1 MIALIRKFW
10 DKEGIRYLFFGGC
23 TTVLSTVVFWLCL
36 QIGIQYL
43 AAQIV
48 SWIAAVLFAFFT
60 NKAWVFRSH
69 DWKASVLIR
78 ELASFVAS
86 RLFTLALGTGVL
98 YVCVEWLHLHEML
111 GKIISQIV
119 EIVAN
124 YVLSKLLV
132 FTGGKK
138 AD

>member
-36 QIGIQYL
+36 KIGIPYL

-60 NKAWVFRSH
+60 NKAWVFRST
-69 DWKASVLIR
+69 DWDAKVLLR
-78 ELASFVAS
+78 ELGSFVAS

-98 YVCVEWLHLHEML
+98 YACVEWLHLHEMA
-111 GKIISQIV
+111 GKVISQAV
-119 EIVAN
+119 EIAAN

-132 FTGGKK
+132 FAKGKK
-138 AD
+138 